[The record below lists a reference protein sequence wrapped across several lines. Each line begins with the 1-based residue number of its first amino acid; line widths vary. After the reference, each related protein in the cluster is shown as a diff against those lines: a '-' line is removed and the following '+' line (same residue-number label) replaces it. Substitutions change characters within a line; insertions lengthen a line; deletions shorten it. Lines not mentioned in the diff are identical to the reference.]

1 MQYLIFKKHDQN
13 NLQLFSLIINALLLY
28 VQPPP
33 LQKKNKKPKQ
43 TKQKN
48 KKNNPLVFALKQQHI
63 GRVSRCIFVTNSYQM
78 LKCLKAVEQPVE
90 TAWWSNSLFT
100 VVMPLLQNESV
111 IHLLMIKCYT

>member
-43 TKQKN
+43 TKK
-48 KKNNPLVFALKQQHI
+48 
-63 GRVSRCIFVTNSYQM
+63 
-78 LKCLKAVEQPVE
+78 
-90 TAWWSNSLFT
+90 
-100 VVMPLLQNESV
+100 
-111 IHLLMIKCYT
+111 